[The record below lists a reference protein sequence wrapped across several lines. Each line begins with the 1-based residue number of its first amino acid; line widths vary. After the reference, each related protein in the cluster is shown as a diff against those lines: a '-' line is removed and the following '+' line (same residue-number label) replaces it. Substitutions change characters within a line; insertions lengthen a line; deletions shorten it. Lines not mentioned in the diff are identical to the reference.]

1 MSTRR
6 RAAARMDECR
16 RTCGSFAG
24 SDTGI
29 ALCHHERSDMAHD
42 IDTVL
47 GWRGSTVV
55 DRDGEKIGSL
65 KELYL
70 DQDERPAWGGVHTG
84 LFGLRQ
90 TFVPLAGAQ
99 PVDGGIQIPFA
110 KDHVKD
116 APSIDPDT
124 QLSDEEER
132 RLYRH
137 YELPAPAD
145 DEDDDEAQRDAGAPA
160 AAPAD
165 ERAGAPAAEAADA
178 RGDERAA
185 APVRE
190 PAAEPAGE
198 TQAEPETGAPAREVA
213 RGEGDGGDVPD
224 AMTRSEEELVVGT
237 RRRVRGKARLKK
249 YVVTEHVQRTIP
261 VQREEVRVEFDPAAP
276 EDEAAETAEGT
287 SRDRDA

>member
-1 MSTRR
+1 
-6 RAAARMDECR
+6 
-16 RTCGSFAG
+16 
-24 SDTGI
+24 
-29 ALCHHERSDMAHD
+29 MAHD

-70 DQDERPAWGGVHTG
+70 DQDERPAWGGVDTG

-90 TFVPLAGAQ
+90 TFVPLADAQ

-116 APSIDPDT
+116 APSIDPEA
-124 QLSDEEER
+124 QLSDEDER

-137 YELPAPAD
+137 YELPAPDAD
-145 DEDDDEAQRDAGAPA
+145 ERDVAERDADEPVAAPA
-160 AAPAD
+160 DQPEAAPAD
-165 ERAGAPAAEAADA
+165 ER
-178 RGDERAA
+178 
-185 APVRE
+185 
-190 PAAEPAGE
+190 AAEPAGE
-198 TQAEPETGAPAREVA
+198 TQEQAEAGAPPREVA
-213 RGEGDGGDVPD
+213 RGEGGDVPD

-237 RRRVRGKARLKK
+237 RRRVTGKARLKK

-261 VQREEVRVEFDPAAP
+261 VQREEVRVEFDPAEP
-276 EDEAAETAEGT
+276 EAGDAAEGH
-287 SRDRDA
+287 SPDRDA